1 MVKIKKLAALGARF
15 SVQLLILAFFV
26 FPLFWL
32 LTASFKRP
40 VEAVSL
46 PPVWIFTPTLAN
58 YHSILIKAHFT
69 YFLRNSFIIASV
81 VTAVSLIIGYPAAYG
96 LARYKFRG
104 RGNLGFWILSLY
116 MFPPLAVVLPYLLIL
131 KSLRL
136 VDTHLGLI
144 LAHLSFI
151 LPLVIW
157 LLQRFIRDVPVEF
170 EEAAAVDG
178 ASLPRRLFSVV
189 LPLTAPGVT
198 ATGIFAFMMSWN
210 EFAFALILAP
220 MRAKTLPVA
229 SQGLASWAYINW
241 GEVSAA
247 CVLIAAPVLILILL
261 VRDYLVRGFSFGL
274 K

>member
-1 MVKIKKLAALGARF
+1 M
-15 SVQLLILAFFV
+15 
-26 FPLFWL
+26 
-32 LTASFKRP
+32 
-40 VEAVSL
+40 
-46 PPVWIFTPTLAN
+46 
-58 YHSILIKAHFT
+58 
-69 YFLRNSFIIASV
+69 
-81 VTAVSLIIGYPAAYG
+81 
-96 LARYKFRG
+96 
-104 RGNLGFWILSLY
+104 
-116 MFPPLAVVLPYLLIL
+116 
-131 KSLRL
+131 
-136 VDTHLGLI
+136 
-144 LAHLSFI
+144 AHLSFI

-157 LLQRFIRDVPVEF
+157 LLQRFIRDVPIEF

-178 ASLPRRLFSVV
+178 AGLLRRLFSVV
-189 LPLTAPGVT
+189 LPLIGPGVS

-241 GEVSAA
+241 SEVSAA

>member
-1 MVKIKKLAALGARF
+1 MVKTKKWAAWGMRF
-15 SVQLLILAFFV
+15 SVQLLILVFFV
-26 FPLFWL
+26 FPLFWIF
-32 LTASFKRP
+32 TASFKRP

-46 PPVWIFTPTLAN
+46 PPVWIFMPTPAN
-58 YHSILIKAHFT
+58 YYSVLVKAHFT
-69 YFLRNSFIIASV
+69 YFLRNSLVIASI

-96 LARYKFRG
+96 LARYNFRG
-104 RGNLGFWILSLY
+104 KRNLGFWILSLY

-136 VDTHLGLI
+136 VDTYWGLS

-157 LLQRFIRDVPVEF
+157 LLQRFIRDVPIEF

-178 ASLPRRLFSVV
+178 AGLLRRLFSVV
-189 LPLTAPGVT
+189 LPLIGPGVS

-241 GEVSAA
+241 SEVSAA